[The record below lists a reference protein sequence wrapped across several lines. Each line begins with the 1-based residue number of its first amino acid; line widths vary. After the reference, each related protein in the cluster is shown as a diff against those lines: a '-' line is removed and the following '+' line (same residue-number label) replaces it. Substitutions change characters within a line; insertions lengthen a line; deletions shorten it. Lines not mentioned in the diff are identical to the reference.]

1 MKRYASTTLQTAAA
15 GRVRRPKRRY
25 RAIWISDVHLG
36 TKGCKAATLCD
47 FLGATES
54 TTLYLVGDIIDG
66 WQLRKRWFWTA
77 AQARVV
83 RHILDK
89 ARSGTR
95 VIYVPGNHD
104 AHLRGF
110 EGMQLADVVVVDEA
124 VHVTADGRRLL
135 VLHGDEFDA
144 AVKHHAWLAH
154 LGDGAYQLSLR
165 ANDALNAIR
174 TRLGFPYWSLS
185 GYLKE
190 RVKDAVS
197 YVQDFEEA
205 VAAFARGRGFDG
217 VVCGSRAAPRSPS
230 TPMGGSRSSRGAGTR
245 RWSRS
250 ARNACRSPWW
260 ADRSTRRGIG
270 APWVLRPADSS
281 IILEIWKRRP
291 PSGPWPPWPRRP
303 ACACS
308 ASSWRRGPRGCPP
321 ATSRASSTCR
331 PRRSPST

>member
-217 VVCGSRAAPRSPS
+217 VVCGHIHKAQ
-230 TPMGGSRSSRGAGTR
+230 
-245 RWSRS
+245 
-250 ARNACRSPWW
+250 ARELDGVLYLNDGDWVESCTALAEH
-260 ADRSTRRGIG
+260 ADGR
-270 APWVLRPADSS
+270 
-281 IILEIWKRRP
+281 LEIITW
-291 PSGPWPPWPRRP
+291 SGHPQVEQE
-303 ACACS
+303 
-308 ASSWRRGPRGCPP
+308 
-321 ATSRASSTCR
+321 RAQR
-331 PRRSPST
+331 VPQPVVG